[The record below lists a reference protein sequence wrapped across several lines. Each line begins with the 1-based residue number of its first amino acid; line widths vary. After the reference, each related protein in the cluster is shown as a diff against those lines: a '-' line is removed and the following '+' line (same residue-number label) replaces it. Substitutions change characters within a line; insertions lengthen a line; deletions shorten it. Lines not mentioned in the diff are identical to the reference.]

1 MKQMD
6 IFSIEK
12 RFKEVTLLPQGTDLT
27 QYPLTE
33 HIGFQIRE
41 TEKKTNGEVFTPLQ
55 LVDKMIEISK
65 PVYNKFNMDL
75 CAGHGQF
82 TIRILRKFANEH
94 PAFDIPSY
102 LKNYHWFNE
111 YNIDSSL
118 KLIYIFGE
126 FINLAVGPAQE
137 LKRMPCDENGIWLKG
152 IFYWDETFKKWV
164 SKDIVELEN
173 ILNSTTNNTIK
184 SSSKALF

>member
-1 MKQMD
+1 MNIQE
-6 IFSIEK
+6 IEK
-12 RFKEVTLLPQGTDLT
+12 RFKELTLLPQGTDLT

-33 HIGFQIRE
+33 HIGFEIRM
-41 TEKKTNGEVFTPLQ
+41 TEKKVNGEVFTPLE

-65 PVYNKFNMDL
+65 PKHTKFNMDL

-82 TIRILRKFANEH
+82 TVRILRKFANEF

-126 FINLAVGPAQE
+126 SINLCIGPAQE
-137 LKRMPCDENGIWLKG
+137 LKRMPCDENGNWIKG
-152 IFYWDETFKKWV
+152 IFYWNETFKKWV
-164 SKDIVELEN
+164 SKDIVELQE
-173 ILNSTTNNTIK
+173 IVNSQPTTQTK
-184 SSSKALF
+184 SKSKSLF

>member
-12 RFKEVTLLPQGTDLT
+12 RFKEITLIPQGTDIT
-27 QYPLTE
+27 SYPLTE
-33 HIGFQIRE
+33 HIGFEIRE
-41 TEKKTNGEVFTPLQ
+41 TEKKTNGEVFTPLE

-65 PVYNKFNMDL
+65 PKHTKFNMDL

-102 LKNYHWFNE
+102 LRYKHWFNE
-111 YNIDSSL
+111 FNVDSAI

-126 FINLAVGPAQE
+126 DINLCVGPAQE
-137 LKRMPCDENGIWLKG
+137 LKQMPCDENGIWLKG
-152 IFYWDETFKKWV
+152 IFYWDASVKKWIT
-164 SKDIVELEN
+164 KDITELEN